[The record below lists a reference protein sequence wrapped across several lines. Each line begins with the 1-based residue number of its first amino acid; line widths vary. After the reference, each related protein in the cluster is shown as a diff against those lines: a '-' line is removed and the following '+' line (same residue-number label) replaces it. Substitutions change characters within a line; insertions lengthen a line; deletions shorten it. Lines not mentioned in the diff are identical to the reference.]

1 MASTTLRLYRAKGDA
16 MSDFLQV
23 ITTVDDE
30 DHASKIAQELVGGHL
45 AACVQVEG
53 PIQSTYWWKG
63 KVERAEEWRC
73 TIKTTAERY
82 EELEQKIRALH
93 PYEEP
98 EILAFRVAR
107 GSEGYLGW
115 LSSIVR
121 PTS

>member
-1 MASTTLRLYRAKGDA
+1 

-23 ITTVDDE
+23 VTTVDDE
-30 DHASKIAQELVGGHL
+30 QHATKIARQLVEGRL

-53 PIQSTYWWKG
+53 PLQSSYWWQG
-63 KVERAEEWRC
+63 KVETAREWRC
-73 TIKTTAERY
+73 TIKTTEDRY
-82 EELEQKIRALH
+82 EELEEKIRALH

-98 EILAFRVAR
+98 EILAFPIAR